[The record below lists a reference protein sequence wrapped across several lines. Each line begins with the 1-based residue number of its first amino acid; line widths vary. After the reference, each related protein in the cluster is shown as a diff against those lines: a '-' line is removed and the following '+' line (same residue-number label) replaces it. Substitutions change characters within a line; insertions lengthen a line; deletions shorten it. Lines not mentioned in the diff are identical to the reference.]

1 LRILNEACDPEVAT
15 DKSLPNN
22 AFLVSYVEKDE
33 QKYDLVMSSKKVDIF
48 DYYWDKYKEGLLD
61 IKQAEGTINPKLWK
75 SQEEMKKEAAK
86 KK

>member
-1 LRILNEACDPEVAT
+1 MRILNEACDPEVAT

>member
-1 LRILNEACDPEVAT
+1 MRILNELCDPEVAS

-22 AFLVSYVEKDE
+22 AFLVTYMDGEEK
-33 QKYDLVMSSKKVDIF
+33 KYDLVMSSKKVEIF
-48 DYYWDKYKEGLLD
+48 DHYWDKYKNNLLD

>member
-1 LRILNEACDPEVAT
+1 MKILNEACDPEVAT

-33 QKYDLVMSSKKVDIF
+33 QKYDLVISAKKTDIF

-61 IKQAEGTINPKLWK
+61 IKQAQGTINPKLWK
-75 SQEEMKKEAAK
+75 SEEDMKKEAAK